1 MSDTE
6 AVDSSSIP
14 DRVKPKVIKIDIYNF
29 PALRSEIKRTV

>member
-14 DRVKPKVIKIDIYNF
+14 DRLKLNTMKIDIYKF
-29 PALRSEIKRTV
+29 AA